1 MSLYAISDL
10 HLSLGTEKSM
20 EIFPGWENYIY
31 LLEKN
36 WKATVKKE
44 DTVVVCG
51 DISWTVTCLAILLL

>member
-36 WKATVKKE
+36 WKATVKTAE
-44 DTVVVCG
+44 SAATLQMNVPIAVAQ
-51 DISWTVTCLAILLL
+51 I